1 MKSPLEN
8 ITEAAPSESEN
19 LNNGGELETP
29 TPCTFIRGVCK
40 EHKLKGEK
48 VITKKRSWVMKK
60 TGLAG
65 WSTSRT
71 VTYRCRLGI
80 KAESAG
86 KVVITNNVPMPD
98 RSPAVEHSRTFNGI
112 SEHGD

>member
-1 MKSPLEN
+1 
-8 ITEAAPSESEN
+8 
-19 LNNGGELETP
+19 
-29 TPCTFIRGVCK
+29 
-40 EHKLKGEK
+40 
-48 VITKKRSWVMKK
+48 MKK

-86 KVVITNNVPMPD
+86 KVVITNDVPMPD

-112 SEHGD
+112 SEHGDQITNILKEKTEGLEKRKYYLKDS